1 MSAHWIFI
9 NSSAYRRFIERSR
22 ENRWLFWGATAG
34 VLAVGVGAAQLTMG
48 LTNPNME
55 EEGARDRKDELSK
68 LPMHAQV
75 QARKRMRARKQS
87 AARVGGMHEAGA
99 ACCLQAGERA
109 ACRWPACTRSRTSPA
124 SARGAEGGC
133 NLQPQQPPPTGNVPE
148 APAWILHRLPHHI
161 GCLTQP
167 RLFAHNLAVRTPCR
181 LPGGGAS

>member
-109 ACRWPACTRSRTSPA
+109 ACRRA
-124 SARGAEGGC
+124 SAPLAGGPPARVPARRPLLPGVLKADATC
-133 NLQPQQPPPTGNVPE
+133 SPSNRPPQATSQKP
-148 APAWILHRLPHHI
+148 LPGYSI
-161 GCLTQP
+161 GCHTTSD
-167 RLFAHNLAVRTPCR
+167 A
-181 LPGGGAS
+181 